1 MLSKGMAETMQEPLW
16 VHVHVLDAWAAILN
30 DEEKNRP
37 DLKTCRRFFFNTS
50 IVVSSLY
57 TENPK

>member
-1 MLSKGMAETMQEPLW
+1 MAETMQEPLW